1 MVLGA
6 IFGSVFSII
15 VHKLNL
21 TSGVIPSMGMAMALI
36 NFFTV
41 KSWNAMLAKLNI
53 QTLPFSPQVLL
64 PALAPSLIAQLS
76 SNMFDWVL
84 LCNVLHGRRL
94 QKAEKP

>member
-1 MVLGA
+1 MRSVVLGA

-53 QTLPFSPQVLL
+53 QTLPFSPQVLAV
-64 PALAPSLIAQLS
+64 PCSCTLINS
-76 SNMFDWVL
+76 SAK
-84 LCNVLHGRRL
+84 L
-94 QKAEKP
+94 QFV